1 MQILSRP
8 EVRSEEY
15 ELNNN
20 SRWSEQHRGRSML
33 LIILK
38 ISETGATFREVPM
51 TSSKSTFSRS

>member
-1 MQILSRP
+1 MQSSNKP

-15 ELNNN
+15 ELKEQKAG
-20 SRWSEQHRGRSML
+20 SGQHRGISVF

-38 ISETGATFREVPM
+38 ISETGATFNEVPM